1 VTTTPA
7 PAGAATAH
15 ASAMPSLQALA
26 VVGFAALTVV
36 GLAGVGGRSFGPA
49 WALAAV
55 VTAFALVTR
64 SPAGYLGFV
73 VSLWF
78 YTPLVRRVLD
88 MHHGFTP
95 ANLALAAPVLASTV
109 AVITLLK
116 FAKDLRGVLFA
127 PALLVLAALTYGFLV
142 GALRNGVVP
151 AFYAYLAWL
160 SPAMVGLHVALHWRR
175 YPQMQVALL
184 RTMAWGLIPA
194 ALYGILQ
201 FVAPPPW
208 DRQWMIATDLQSI
221 GRPLPF
227 SLRVFGSMTM
237 PGTFAVV
244 MEVGLLLL
252 LSARVRGRLPALV
265 LGFIGLLLS
274 RIRTAWVGFVFG
286 LVLQFITQPMRRL
299 PRNWL
304 TMVVVAVLSLPVIT
318 IPRIR
323 EGIVDRLSSFS
334 QGEQDSSV
342 RSRVMVARAA
352 YQLVVEYAEGAG
364 LGATGSA
371 TVARGVGG
379 IRNFENGFLE
389 VFYLFGW
396 PGGLLFFLGLGG
408 IILQGFRL
416 ADARFDQFANAA
428 RSSALALLTSLLIS
442 EVFTGAGGTLLW
454 ILIGIGVA
462 AHAHNLASGATAAW
476 RTQQLRGR

>member
-1 VTTTPA
+1 MPPA
-7 PAGAATAH
+7 RAAAAPIIT
-15 ASAMPSLQALA
+15 SALPSLPRLA
-26 VVGFAALTVV
+26 VGGFVAITLV
-36 GLAGVGGRSFGPA
+36 GLAGVGGRQFGPL
-49 WALAAV
+49 WAIAAAG
-55 VTAFALVTR
+55 TAFTLVLR
-64 SPAGYLGFV
+64 APAGFV
-73 VSLWF
+73 AFIVSLWF

-88 MHHGFTP
+88 HHHGFTP

-109 AVITLLK
+109 AVLTLIR
-116 FAKDLRGVLFA
+116 FARDLRGVLLA
-127 PALLVLAALTYGFLV
+127 PALLVIAAITYGFLI
-142 GALRNGVVP
+142 GALRNGLVP
-151 AFYAYLAWL
+151 AFYAYLSWL
-160 SPAMVGLHVALHWRR
+160 SPAMVGVHVALHWRR
-175 YPQMQVALL
+175 YPQMQQAML
-184 RTMAWGLIPA
+184 RTLAWSLIPA
-194 ALYGILQ
+194 AAYGIWQ
-201 FVAPPPW
+201 FVLPPAW
-208 DRQWMIATDLQSI
+208 DRQWMIATELQSI
-221 GRPLPF
+221 GRPAPF

-274 RIRTAWVGFVFG
+274 RIRTAWLGFVFG
-286 LVLQFITQPMRRL
+286 LLLQFITQPMRRL
-299 PRNWL
+299 PRNWI
-304 TMVVVAVLSLPVIT
+304 TIVIVGALSLPVIT
-318 IPRIR
+318 LPRIR
-323 EGIVDRLSSFS
+323 EGIVDRLASFADA
-334 QGEQDSSV
+334 GDDSSA

-352 YQLVVEYAEGAG
+352 YQLVIEYAEGAG

-371 TVARGVGG
+371 VVARGVGG

-408 IILQGFRL
+408 LIVQGMRL

-428 RSSALALLTSLLIS
+428 RSGAAALLASLLIS

-454 ILIGIGVA
+454 VLIGLGVA

-476 RTQQLRGR
+476 RAQQHQRP